1 MSQTNITHI
10 WQEEIIESSELITV
24 STIIENPDKKQ
35 NRLWYKLPAKHREII
50 TNNCDP
56 FVIANIL
63 MAMSQSTNIVVHGIV
78 SPSLLQNL
86 AEFQAAWSSW
96 RPNQYKLIEI
106 TAEIEQ
112 EEYFNQNNHN
122 NQNIDNAIATFSGG
136 VDSSFTMY
144 HHSRKTCGRQQQN
157 IKAGLMVHGFDIPL
171 AEEEAFN
178 SAAKKSKIMLSSLGI
193 ELIPMATNFREVIPI
208 NWEDTFATA
217 LASCMILLQKGYT
230 KGLIP
235 SSFPYNAL
243 AFPYGSN
250 PITDALLSSKTFQII
265 HDGAAFTRLEKIKA
279 ISSWKEASQNLR
291 ICWEGKQKDSNC
303 CRCEKCVRNIL
314 NYRILGIDL
323 PECFEQDISDKQIL
337 HTKAKGAQLDA
348 LERTLKAAKSAGI
361 SATWVTALE
370 KSVRRN
376 HLRNSLI
383 NSLPVSIK
391 QQLRQIKKRTYQP

>member
-1 MSQTNITHI
+1 MSQINTTHI
-10 WQEEIIESSELITV
+10 WQEELIESSESITV
-24 STIIENPDKKQ
+24 SSIIESPDKKQ
-35 NRLWYKLPAKHREII
+35 TRLWYRLPAKHRELI

-56 FVIANIL
+56 FVVANIL
-63 MAMSQSTNIVVHGIV
+63 MAMSRSTNIVVHGTV

-106 TAEIEQ
+106 TAEREQ
-112 EEYFNQNNHN
+112 EESINEN
-122 NQNIDNAIATFSGG
+122 NQNIDKVIATFSGG

-144 HHSRKTCGRQQQN
+144 RHSQETCGRQQQN

-178 SAAKKSKIMLSSLGI
+178 SAAKKSEIMLSSLGI
-193 ELIPMATNFREVIPI
+193 ELIPMATNFRQVIPI

-217 LASCMILLQKGYT
+217 LASCMTLLQRGYT

-250 PITDALLSSKTFQII
+250 PITDVLLSSKTFQII

-291 ICWEGKQKDSNC
+291 ICWEGKQKDRNC

-314 NYRILGIDL
+314 YYRILGIDL
-323 PECFEQDISDKQIL
+323 PECFEQDISDNQIL
-337 HTKAKGAQLDA
+337 HTKVKGAQLDA

-361 SATWVTALE
+361 SASWVTALE
-370 KSVRRN
+370 KSVRIN
-376 HLRNSLI
+376 HLQNSLI

-391 QQLRQIKKRTYQP
+391 QQLRQIKNITHQP